1 MLRWRREVKHQ
12 EEDVPE
18 NSSRGPFGVRATRRA
33 RNETVHVP
41 TGKLTSQTKYTV
53 ELSRFSIFYAR
64 IPALRHNIIRLLIY
78 PQTSEVVP
86 CLACRESLKGFDAL
100 YHICFK
106 GFCDCWSFWGVQYIY
121 SFVLYC
127 IDTVSTAES
136 VNLSTEFTIKCP
148 GNRPH
153 YRCVQSQFLITAIGL
168 IYT

>member
-1 MLRWRREVKHQ
+1 M
-12 EEDVPE
+12 
-18 NSSRGPFGVRATRRA
+18 
-33 RNETVHVP
+33 HVP

-136 VNLSTEFTIKCP
+136 VNLSTEFTLKCP

-153 YRCVQSQFLITAIGL
+153 YSMCSKSIPYHGTRTNLYIHLYLGHQRVLYAIRS
-168 IYT
+168 T

>member
-1 MLRWRREVKHQ
+1 M
-12 EEDVPE
+12 
-18 NSSRGPFGVRATRRA
+18 
-33 RNETVHVP
+33 HVP

-53 ELSRFSIFYAR
+53 ELSRFSIFYTR

-78 PQTSEVVP
+78 PQTSEVVS

-153 YRCVQSQFLITAIGL
+153 YSMCSKSIPYHGNRTNLYINLYLGHQRVLYAIRS
-168 IYT
+168 T

>member
-1 MLRWRREVKHQ
+1 M
-12 EEDVPE
+12 
-18 NSSRGPFGVRATRRA
+18 
-33 RNETVHVP
+33 
-41 TGKLTSQTKYTV
+41 
-53 ELSRFSIFYAR
+53 
-64 IPALRHNIIRLLIY
+64 
-78 PQTSEVVP
+78 P

-153 YRCVQSQFLITAIGL
+153 YSMCSKSIPYHGNRTNLYINLYLGHQRVLYAIRSTWTSSRNHTMSQCANILSRVVVVVRIQGYLTSQTSHSKLEQACIFISPPLSSPVK
-168 IYT
+168 

>member
-1 MLRWRREVKHQ
+1 M
-12 EEDVPE
+12 
-18 NSSRGPFGVRATRRA
+18 
-33 RNETVHVP
+33 HVP

-106 GFCDCWSFWGVQYIY
+106 GFCDCWSFWRVQYIY

-153 YRCVQSQFLITAIGL
+153 YSMCSKSIPYHGNRTNLYINLYLGHQRVLYAIRS
-168 IYT
+168 T

>member
-1 MLRWRREVKHQ
+1 M
-12 EEDVPE
+12 
-18 NSSRGPFGVRATRRA
+18 
-33 RNETVHVP
+33 HVP

-153 YRCVQSQFLITAIGL
+153 YSMCSKSIPYHGNRTNLYINLYLGHQRVLYAIRS
-168 IYT
+168 T